1 MAAAPW
7 FWRHILRLRRTSRQS
22 NLSLVRVHRRSP
34 DKPRTAVSLD
44 STATCSACQRL
55 GRSLV
60 LRPQHR
66 LEWGA
71 RAGTRFAEANAL
83 CAEVDELEVAN
94 GERVGRSAAQGR
106 TEAEISGARR
116 EDFRRRRTRSALQPP
131 RDTRVAPGDLRGL
144 HDAPGRSSH
153 RSACS
158 TRSRARD
165 ASLRPR
171 PYGRDPRWS

>member
-1 MAAAPW
+1 MVWDPW
-7 FWRHILRLRRTSRQS
+7 SGTHSLRPRRASRQS
-22 NLSLVRVHRRSP
+22 NVSLVRADARSP
-34 DKPRTAVSLD
+34 DTPRAAVSLA
-44 STATCSACQRL
+44 STATCSACRRL

-106 TEAEISGARR
+106 TEAEISRARR
-116 EDFRRRRTRSALQPP
+116 EDFGRRRRRSALQPP

-144 HDAPGRSSH
+144 PDARGRSGH
-153 RSACS
+153 QSACS
-158 TRSRARD
+158 TRSRARA
-165 ASLRPR
+165 ASLRP
-171 PYGRDPRWS
+171 PTLWA